1 MVPTPICFHL
11 ILKEYYQASFFRQ
24 KWVHFAP
31 LSFSL
36 IPNFFMSTPFLGE
49 IKMVSFPFAP
59 KGWALANGQ
68 LLPLNQNQALFSLY
82 GTTYGGNGSTTF
94 GLPDL
99 RGRSA
104 MHFNGTYPLGQ
115 RAGEETHSL
124 ITNEIPGHS
133 HTANVS
139 TGGLQ
144 HSPASN
150 TLPGVNGLSFYDA
163 SATVNSTMAG
173 GVIGNAGGGQ
183 GHENRMPFLTLNFI
197 VALQGIFPSR
207 N

>member
-1 MVPTPICFHL
+1 M
-11 ILKEYYQASFFRQ
+11 
-24 KWVHFAP
+24 
-31 LSFSL
+31 
-36 IPNFFMSTPFLGE
+36 GE
-49 IKMVSFPFAP
+49 IKMVSFSYAP
-59 KGWALANGQ
+59 RGWALANGQ
-68 LLPLNQNQALFSLY
+68 LLPINQNQALFSLL
-82 GTTYGGNGSTTF
+82 GTFYGGDGRTTF

-104 MHFNGTYPLGQ
+104 MHFNSTYTIGQ
-115 RAGEETHSL
+115 KAGEETHSL
-124 ITNEIPGHS
+124 ITNEIPGHY

-139 TGGLQ
+139 TGGGQ

-150 TLPGVNGLSFYDA
+150 TLPGLNGLPFYDA
-163 SATVNSTMAG
+163 SATVNNAMAN